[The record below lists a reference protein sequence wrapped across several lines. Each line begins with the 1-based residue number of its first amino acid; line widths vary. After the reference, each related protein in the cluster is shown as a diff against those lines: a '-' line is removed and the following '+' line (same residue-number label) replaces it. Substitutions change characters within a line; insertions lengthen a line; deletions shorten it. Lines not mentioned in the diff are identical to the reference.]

1 MGPPAG
7 PPAWGDA
14 WAPPSPPARPG
25 PNGVNVAIAA
35 GIGVG
40 LLVIVAL
47 LAITF
52 LGRTTP
58 SSFSG
63 SAAPTTAGAAGGD
76 TFTDPNGRFTMSTG
90 PTWTVNPALGSIPTW
105 NIGSAGP
112 TVADNVIAVASA
124 SPTSISLNDAIQGD
138 LQGLVSVKGLTV
150 VANDRIT
157 LPNGDPAGLV
167 TLENRMSASGRVIH
181 QQQLIVVKGRITAVV
196 TVSTAAADPQ
206 AVFDAAAPYVRSIT
220 IR

>member
-1 MGPPAG
+1 
-7 PPAWGDA
+7 
-14 WAPPSPPARPG
+14 
-25 PNGVNVAIAA
+25 VNVAIAA

-47 LAITF
+47 LAVTF

-58 SSFSG
+58 SSTASGASSSPTTAFSG

-138 LQGLVSVKGLTV
+138 LQGLASVKGLTV

-220 IR
+220 IT